1 VAKAH
6 KQGRIASFITIE
18 NGSALDGQLDALD
31 AYYGLGVR
39 LMTLCHNG
47 THDWCDS
54 ATDAP
59 RHNGLSPFGREVI
72 GRMNDLGMIVDLA
85 HASHKVMHD
94 VLDISRTPV
103 VWSHSNVFSLCDHP
117 RNVPDDVLA
126 RVKANRGIVM
136 ATFVP
141 DFLSQASRDW
151 HRPAKDAYGKTPD
164 GLDYVKA
171 EADLIKKV
179 GPRPKATLAQY
190 CDHVEHLARVIGH
203 DHIGIGSDFF
213 GGATVE
219 GLEDVSTFPAV
230 FAELIRR
237 GWSED
242 NLAKLASGNFLR
254 VFAEIEGA
262 RRG

>member
-1 VAKAH
+1 M
-6 KQGRIASFITIE
+6 
-18 NGSALDGQLDALD
+18 GSLM
-31 AYYGLGVR
+31 R
-39 LMTLCHNG
+39 LMPITG
-47 THDWCDS
+47 W

-85 HASHKVMHD
+85 HVSHKVMHD

-190 CDHVEHLARVIGH
+190 CDH
-203 DHIGIGSDFF
+203 IGIGSDFF